1 MNKKI
6 KFTRETIGLSLILIL
21 SAVLNFTN
29 LGIEGNANT
38 FYAAGVKS
46 MMMNFKNFFFASF
59 DPGGFVTID
68 KPPLGFWI
76 QTISAKIFGFS
87 GWSII
92 LPQAL
97 AGVISVAIIYHLVKR
112 SFGTS
117 AGLIAALCLAV
128 TPISVAA
135 GRNNTIDNLLVLP
148 LLLACWAI
156 LIAAEKGKIKYLIL
170 SLVLVGIGF
179 NIKMVEAYMV
189 APAIYI
195 TYLLASTMGFKKKI
209 KHLVLGTVV
218 LLVVSLSWA
227 IIADLVPASDR
238 PYIGSSTNNT
248 VMELIIGHNGLERIG
263 IGGRNAGRGQQRQ
276 RALENEWSKISNQRG
291 AGQGDFENGFNSSN
305 KNDSN
310 ANNAQRGMRS
320 NSNAGIFRLFG
331 NGNMSDQIS
340 WLLLFAIIGFIAAAI
355 KEKLKS
361 PFDNKEKLSLILWIM
376 WLLPEFIYFSFSKN
390 VTHTYY
396 LTTMAPSIA
405 ALVGIGLPAMWDFYK
420 ERGVKSWILPIA
432 LIANGCVEILILSY
446 NYNRS
451 NGYKIIMLITGILC
465 IVSSIILC
473 IINLIKNKEKA
484 SDKGN
489 AENYEN
495 KSNFSKDTTLNKVLV
510 SIAFIGILIAPT
522 VWSFTPMFY
531 PMNGSSPSAGLEL
544 ASGNQQRDSS
554 VSNNSKLIKF
564 LEDNKKNEKYLVAVP
579 SANSYGSDL
588 ILKTGEPVMALGGFS
603 GSDPILTVE
612 QFKKLVNDGVV
623 RYALV
628 NTGGNRGFGGAMGNN
643 SNSNITSWIQQ
654 NGKVVLDSKWKNSTI
669 SKNQAENQRSGGA
682 VGFGDEG
689 NSTKLYDLK
698 DNGKTS
704 STN

>member
-1 MNKKI
+1 MLNKKM
-6 KFTRETIGLSLILIL
+6 KFTGENILLLLILVL
-21 SAVLNFTN
+21 SAILNFAN

-59 DPGGFVTID
+59 DPAGFVTID
-68 KPPLGFWI
+68 KPPVGFWI

-97 AGVISVAIIYHLVKR
+97 AGVISVGIIYHIVKR

-148 LLLACWAI
+148 LLLACWAA
-156 LIAAEKGKIKYLIL
+156 LIAAEKGKTKYLML

-195 TYLLASTMGFKKKI
+195 TYLLASNMNFKKKI
-209 KHLVLGTVV
+209 RDLVLGTVV

-227 IIADLVPASDR
+227 VAVDLIPAGSR

-248 VMELIIGHNGLERIG
+248 VMQLIIGHNGLERIG
-263 IGGRNAGRGQQRQ
+263 LGKKIAGRSQKQQGIFKS
-276 RALENEWSKISNQRG
+276 ESSKNNNRNRINT
-291 AGQGDFENGFNSSN
+291 SN
-305 KNDSN
+305 KNMQY
-310 ANNAQRGMRS
+310 AGGGQAGMRS
-320 NSNAGIFRLFG
+320 SSNSGIFRLFAK
-331 NGNMSDQIS
+331 GNMSDQIS
-340 WLLLFAIIGFIAAAI
+340 WLLLFAIIGFVAASI
-355 KEKLKS
+355 QEKLKA
-361 PFDNKEKLSLILWIM
+361 PFDNKRKLSLILWIM

-390 VTHTYY
+390 ITHTYY

-405 ALVGIGLPAMWDFYK
+405 ALTGIGLSAMYEFYK
-420 ERGVKSWILPIA
+420 KGESKSWILPIA
-432 LIANGCVEILILSY
+432 LIANGCAEMLILSY

-451 NGYKIIMLITGILC
+451 NGYRIIILVTGILC

-473 IINLIKNKEKA
+473 MVNLTRIKRE
-484 SDKGN
+484 SSYKGN
-489 AENYEN
+489 
-495 KSNFSKDTTLNKVLV
+495 TTALSKVLI
-510 SIAFIGILIAPT
+510 SAAFTGVLIAPT

-531 PMNGSSPSAGLEL
+531 KMNGSSPSAGLEL
-544 ASGNQQRDSS
+544 ASSNEQRNSGTG
-554 VSNNSKLIKF
+554 NNSKLIKF
-564 LEDNKKNEKYLVAVP
+564 LENNKTNEKYLVAVP

-588 ILKTGEPVMALGGFS
+588 ILKTGEPVMAIGGFS

-612 QFKKLVNDGVV
+612 KFKKLVDSGAL

-628 NTGGNRGFGGAMGNN
+628 NTDNNRGFGGAGGNN
-643 SNSNITSWIQQ
+643 SNNNIMNWIKE
-654 NGKVVLDSKWKNSTI
+654 NGKVVPNSKWNNSNT
-669 SKNQAENQRSGGA
+669 SKSQEKNQRFNNGAAE
-682 VGFGDEG
+682 
-689 NSTKLYDLK
+689 LYDLK
-698 DNGKTS
+698 R
-704 STN
+704 

>member
-1 MNKKI
+1 MNKKM
-6 KFTRETIGLSLILIL
+6 KFTGENILLLLILVL
-21 SAVLNFTN
+21 SAILNFAN

-59 DPGGFVTID
+59 DPAGFVTID
-68 KPPLGFWI
+68 KPPVGFWI

-97 AGVISVAIIYHLVKR
+97 AGVISVGIIYHIVKR

-148 LLLACWAI
+148 LLLACWAA
-156 LIAAEKGKIKYLIL
+156 LIAAEKGKTKYLML

-195 TYLLASTMGFKKKI
+195 TYLLASNMNFKKKI
-209 KHLVLGTVV
+209 RDLVLGTVV

-227 IIADLVPASDR
+227 VAVDLIPAGSR

-248 VMELIIGHNGLERIG
+248 VMQLIIGHNGLERIG
-263 IGGRNAGRGQQRQ
+263 LGKKIAGRSQKQQGIFKS
-276 RALENEWSKISNQRG
+276 ESSKNNNRNRINT
-291 AGQGDFENGFNSSN
+291 SN
-305 KNDSN
+305 KNMQY
-310 ANNAQRGMRS
+310 AGGGQAGMRS
-320 NSNAGIFRLFG
+320 SSNSGIFRLFAK
-331 NGNMSDQIS
+331 GNMSDQIS
-340 WLLLFAIIGFIAAAI
+340 WLLLFAIIGFVAASI
-355 KEKLKS
+355 QEKLKA
-361 PFDNKEKLSLILWIM
+361 PFDNKRKLSLILWIM

-390 VTHTYY
+390 ITHTYY

-405 ALVGIGLPAMWDFYK
+405 ALTGIGLSAMYEFYK
-420 ERGVKSWILPIA
+420 KGESKSWILPIA
-432 LIANGCVEILILSY
+432 LIANGCAEMLILSY

-451 NGYKIIMLITGILC
+451 NGYRIIILVTGILC

-473 IINLIKNKEKA
+473 MVNLTRIKRE
-484 SDKGN
+484 SSYKGN
-489 AENYEN
+489 
-495 KSNFSKDTTLNKVLV
+495 TTALSKVLI
-510 SIAFIGILIAPT
+510 SAAFTGVLIAPT

-531 PMNGSSPSAGLEL
+531 KMNGSSPSAGLEL
-544 ASGNQQRDSS
+544 ASSNEQRNSGTG
-554 VSNNSKLIKF
+554 NNSKLIKF
-564 LEDNKKNEKYLVAVP
+564 LENNKTNEKYLVAVP

-588 ILKTGEPVMALGGFS
+588 ILKTGEPVMAIGGFS

-612 QFKKLVNDGVV
+612 KFKKLVDSGAL

-628 NTGGNRGFGGAMGNN
+628 NTDNNRGFGGAGGNN
-643 SNSNITSWIQQ
+643 SNNNIMNWIKE
-654 NGKVVLDSKWKNSTI
+654 NGKVVPNSKWNNSNT
-669 SKNQAENQRSGGA
+669 SKSQEKNQRFNNGAAE
-682 VGFGDEG
+682 
-689 NSTKLYDLK
+689 LYDLK
-698 DNGKTS
+698 R
-704 STN
+704 

>member
-1 MNKKI
+1 MLNKKM
-6 KFTRETIGLSLILIL
+6 KFTGENILLLLILVL
-21 SAVLNFTN
+21 SAILNFAN

-59 DPGGFVTID
+59 DPAGFVTID
-68 KPPLGFWI
+68 KPPVGFWI

-97 AGVISVAIIYHLVKR
+97 AGVISVGIIYHIVKR

-148 LLLACWAI
+148 LLLACWAA
-156 LIAAEKGKIKYLIL
+156 LIAAEKGKTKYLML

-195 TYLLASTMGFKKKI
+195 TYLLASNMNFKKKI
-209 KHLVLGTVV
+209 RDLVLGTVV

-227 IIADLVPASDR
+227 VAADLIPAGSR

-248 VMELIIGHNGLERIG
+248 VMQLIIGHNGLERIG
-263 IGGRNAGRGQQRQ
+263 LGKKIAGRSQKQQGIFKS
-276 RALENEWSKISNQRG
+276 ESSKNNNRNRINT
-291 AGQGDFENGFNSSN
+291 SN
-305 KNDSN
+305 KNMQY
-310 ANNAQRGMRS
+310 AGGGQAGMRS
-320 NSNAGIFRLFG
+320 SSNSGIFRLFAK
-331 NGNMSDQIS
+331 GNMSDQIS
-340 WLLLFAIIGFIAAAI
+340 WLLLFAIIGFVAASI
-355 KEKLKS
+355 QEKLKA
-361 PFDNKEKLSLILWIM
+361 PFDNKRKLSLILWIM

-390 VTHTYY
+390 ITHTYY

-405 ALVGIGLPAMWDFYK
+405 ALTGIGLSAMYEFYK
-420 ERGVKSWILPIA
+420 KGESKSWILPIA
-432 LIANGCVEILILSY
+432 LIANGCAEMLILSY

-451 NGYKIIMLITGILC
+451 NGYRIIILVTGILC

-473 IINLIKNKEKA
+473 MVNLTRIKRE
-484 SDKGN
+484 SSYKGN
-489 AENYEN
+489 
-495 KSNFSKDTTLNKVLV
+495 TTALSKVLI
-510 SIAFIGILIAPT
+510 SAAFTGVLIAPT

-531 PMNGSSPSAGLEL
+531 KMNGSSPSAGLEL
-544 ASGNQQRDSS
+544 ASSNEQRNSGTG
-554 VSNNSKLIKF
+554 NNSKLIKF
-564 LEDNKKNEKYLVAVP
+564 LENNKTNEKYLVAVP

-588 ILKTGEPVMALGGFS
+588 ILKTGEPVMAIGGFS

-612 QFKKLVNDGVV
+612 KFKKLVDSGAL

-628 NTGGNRGFGGAMGNN
+628 NTDNNRGFGGAGGNN
-643 SNSNITSWIQQ
+643 SNNNIMNWIKE
-654 NGKVVLDSKWKNSTI
+654 NGKVVPNSKWNNSNT
-669 SKNQAENQRSGGA
+669 SKSQEKNQRFNNGAAE
-682 VGFGDEG
+682 
-689 NSTKLYDLK
+689 LYDLK
-698 DNGKTS
+698 R
-704 STN
+704 

>member
-1 MNKKI
+1 MLNKKM
-6 KFTRETIGLSLILIL
+6 KFTGENILLLLILVL
-21 SAVLNFTN
+21 SAILNFAN

-59 DPGGFVTID
+59 DPAGFVTID
-68 KPPLGFWI
+68 KPPVGFWI

-97 AGVISVAIIYHLVKR
+97 AGVISVGIIYHIVKR

-148 LLLACWAI
+148 LLLACWAA
-156 LIAAEKGKIKYLIL
+156 LIAAEKGKTKYLML

-195 TYLLASTMGFKKKI
+195 TYLLASNMNFKKKI
-209 KHLVLGTVV
+209 RDLVLGTVV

-227 IIADLVPASDR
+227 VAADLIPAGSR

-248 VMELIIGHNGLERIG
+248 VMQLIIGHNGLERIG
-263 IGGRNAGRGQQRQ
+263 LGKKIAGRSQKQQGIFKS
-276 RALENEWSKISNQRG
+276 ESSKNNNRNRINT
-291 AGQGDFENGFNSSN
+291 SN
-305 KNDSN
+305 KNMQY
-310 ANNAQRGMRS
+310 AGGGQAGMRS
-320 NSNAGIFRLFG
+320 SSNSGIFRLFAK
-331 NGNMSDQIS
+331 GNMSDQIS
-340 WLLLFAIIGFIAAAI
+340 WLLLFAIIGFVAASI
-355 KEKLKS
+355 QEKLKA
-361 PFDNKEKLSLILWIM
+361 PFDNKRKLSLILWIM

-390 VTHTYY
+390 ITHTYY

-405 ALVGIGLPAMWDFYK
+405 ALTGIGLSAMYEFYK
-420 ERGVKSWILPIA
+420 KGESKSWILPIA
-432 LIANGCVEILILSY
+432 LIANGCAEMLILSY

-451 NGYKIIMLITGILC
+451 NGYKIIILVTGILC

-473 IINLIKNKEKA
+473 MVNLTRIKRE
-484 SDKGN
+484 SSYKGN
-489 AENYEN
+489 
-495 KSNFSKDTTLNKVLV
+495 TTALSKVLI
-510 SIAFIGILIAPT
+510 SAAFTGVLIAPT

-531 PMNGSSPSAGLEL
+531 KMNGSSPSAGLEL
-544 ASGNQQRDSS
+544 ASSNEQRNSGTG
-554 VSNNSKLIKF
+554 NNSKLIKF
-564 LEDNKKNEKYLVAVP
+564 LENNKTNEKYLVAVP

-588 ILKTGEPVMALGGFS
+588 ILKTGEPVMAIGGFS

-612 QFKKLVNDGVV
+612 KFKKLVDSGAL

-628 NTGGNRGFGGAMGNN
+628 NTDNNRGFGGAGGNN
-643 SNSNITSWIQQ
+643 SNNNIMNWIKE
-654 NGKVVLDSKWKNSTI
+654 NGKVVPNSKWNNSNT
-669 SKNQAENQRSGGA
+669 SKSQEKNQRFNNGAAE
-682 VGFGDEG
+682 
-689 NSTKLYDLK
+689 LYDLK
-698 DNGKTS
+698 R
-704 STN
+704 

>member
-1 MNKKI
+1 MLNKKM
-6 KFTRETIGLSLILIL
+6 KFTGENILLLLILVL
-21 SAVLNFTN
+21 SAILNFAN

-59 DPGGFVTID
+59 DPAGFVTID
-68 KPPLGFWI
+68 KPPVGFWI

-97 AGVISVAIIYHLVKR
+97 AGVISVGIIYHIVKR

-148 LLLACWAI
+148 LLLACWAA
-156 LIAAEKGKIKYLIL
+156 LIAAEKGKTKYLML

-195 TYLLASTMGFKKKI
+195 TYLLASNMNFKKKI
-209 KHLVLGTVV
+209 RDLVLGTVV

-227 IIADLVPASDR
+227 VAADLIPVGSR

-248 VMELIIGHNGLERIG
+248 VMQLIIGHNGLERIG
-263 IGGRNAGRGQQRQ
+263 LGKKIAGRSQKQQGIFKS
-276 RALENEWSKISNQRG
+276 ESSKNNNRNRINT
-291 AGQGDFENGFNSSN
+291 SN
-305 KNDSN
+305 KNMQY
-310 ANNAQRGMRS
+310 AGGGQAGMRS
-320 NSNAGIFRLFG
+320 SSNSGIFRLFAK
-331 NGNMSDQIS
+331 GNMSDQIS
-340 WLLLFAIIGFIAAAI
+340 WLLLFAIIGFVAASI
-355 KEKLKS
+355 QEKLKA
-361 PFDNKEKLSLILWIM
+361 PFDNKRKLSLILWIM

-390 VTHTYY
+390 ITHTYY

-405 ALVGIGLPAMWDFYK
+405 ALTGIGLSAMYEFYK
-420 ERGVKSWILPIA
+420 KGESKSWILPIA
-432 LIANGCVEILILSY
+432 LIANGCAEMLILSY

-451 NGYKIIMLITGILC
+451 NGYRIIILVTGILC

-473 IINLIKNKEKA
+473 MVNLTRIKRE
-484 SDKGN
+484 SSYKGN
-489 AENYEN
+489 TTAL
-495 KSNFSKDTTLNKVLV
+495 SKILI
-510 SIAFIGILIAPT
+510 SAAFTGVLIAPT

-531 PMNGSSPSAGLEL
+531 KMNGSSPSAGLEL
-544 ASGNQQRDSS
+544 ASSNEQRNSGTG
-554 VSNNSKLIKF
+554 NNSKLIKF
-564 LEDNKKNEKYLVAVP
+564 LENNKTNEKYLVAVP

-588 ILKTGEPVMALGGFS
+588 ILKTGEPVMAIGGFS

-612 QFKKLVNDGVV
+612 KFKKLVDSGAL

-628 NTGGNRGFGGAMGNN
+628 NTDNNRGFGGAGGNN
-643 SNSNITSWIQQ
+643 SNNNIMNWIKE
-654 NGKVVLDSKWKNSTI
+654 NGKVVPNSKWNNSNT
-669 SKNQAENQRSGGA
+669 SKSQEKNQRFNNGAAE
-682 VGFGDEG
+682 
-689 NSTKLYDLK
+689 LYDLK
-698 DNGKTS
+698 R
-704 STN
+704 

>member
-6 KFTRETIGLSLILIL
+6 KFTRANIALFLILIL
-21 SAVLNFTN
+21 SAVLNFAN

-59 DPGGFVTID
+59 DPAGFVTID

-97 AGVISVAIIYHLVKR
+97 AGVISVGLIYYLVKR
-112 SFGTS
+112 SFGIP
-117 AGLIAALCLAV
+117 AGLVAALCLAV

-148 LLLACWAI
+148 LLLACWAAF
-156 LIAAEKGKIKYLIL
+156 IAAEKGKIRYLIL
-170 SLVLVGIGF
+170 SLVFVGIGF

-195 TYLLASTMGFKKKI
+195 TYLLASTMSFKKKVKDLI
-209 KHLVLGTVV
+209 LGTVV

-227 IIADLVPASDR
+227 TIADLVPAGSR

-248 VMELIIGHNGLERIG
+248 VMQLIIGHNGLERVG
-263 IGGRNAGRGQQRQ
+263 ISGRNAGKGQKQQ
-276 RALENEWSKISNQRG
+276 GTLKNEL
-291 AGQGDFENGFNSSN
+291 N
-305 KNDSN
+305 KNKNKSYDN
-310 ANNAQRGMRS
+310 KLQGGMRS
-320 NSNAGIFRLFG
+320 NSNSGIFRLFG

-340 WLLLFAIIGFIAAAI
+340 WFLLFAIIGFIVAAI
-355 KEKLKS
+355 KEKLKA
-361 PFDNKEKLSLILWIM
+361 PFDSKRKLSLILWVM

-390 VTHTYY
+390 ITHTYY

-405 ALVGIGLPAMWDFYK
+405 ALTGIGLSAMWTFYK
-420 ERGVKSWILPIA
+420 EGGLKSWILPIG
-432 LIANGCVEILILSY
+432 LIANGCAEILILSY
-446 NYNRS
+446 NYNKS
-451 NGYKIIMLITGILC
+451 NGYKVIIIITGILC
-465 IVSSIILC
+465 IISSIILC
-473 IINLIKNKEKA
+473 IINLTRSKEENSDCSSNTALSKA
-484 SDKGN
+484 
-489 AENYEN
+489 
-495 KSNFSKDTTLNKVLV
+495 LV
-510 SIAFIGILIAPT
+510 SIAFIGILVAPT

-531 PMNGSSPSAGLEL
+531 KMNGSSPSAGLEL
-544 ASGNQQRDSS
+544 ARSSQQREPGST
-554 VSNNSKLIKF
+554 NNSKLIKF
-564 LEDNKKNEKYLVAVP
+564 LESNKTNEKYLVVVP

-612 QFKKLVNDGVV
+612 EFKKLVNDGAV

-628 NTGGNRGFGGAMGNN
+628 NTGNERGFGGAKG
-643 SNSNITSWIQQ
+643 SNSNNDIDNWIKE
-654 NGKVVLDSKWKNSTI
+654 NGKVVPDSKWNNSNTLK
-669 SKNQAENQRSGGA
+669 SKSENKRAGGTA
-682 VGFGDEG
+682 GFGGEN

-698 DNGKTS
+698 TNAKIS
-704 STN
+704 SIQ